1 MTQSSVSH
9 TASSVVVCIPEC
21 KGQSGVV
28 MEPMEKI
35 AKKTKC
41 WDTFPIDLIAP

>member
-1 MTQSSVSH
+1 MTQSSISH

-28 MEPMEKI
+28 DGAHGKDCQKDKMLGYIPH
-35 AKKTKC
+35 
-41 WDTFPIDLIAP
+41 